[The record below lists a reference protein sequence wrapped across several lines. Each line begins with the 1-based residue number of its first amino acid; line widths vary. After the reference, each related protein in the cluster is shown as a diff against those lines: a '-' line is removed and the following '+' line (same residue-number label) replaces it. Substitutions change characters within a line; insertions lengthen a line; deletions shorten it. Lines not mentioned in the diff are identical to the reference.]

1 MENIYQIAIKLLPS
15 KRMTL
20 ISHIM
25 DWMHGRA
32 QYILKII
39 QIQSWNIKY
48 SLTFVG
54 IIIIRIRLSHN
65 NFIFI

>member
-1 MENIYQIAIKLLPS
+1 MENIYQIAIKSLHA

-39 QIQSWNIKY
+39 QIQSTVGIWNIV
-48 SLTFVG
+48 LP
-54 IIIIRIRLSHN
+54 LWEL
-65 NFIFI
+65 